1 MTIRT
6 GLMLVATI
14 VLATATGGALAQT
27 PRPTNSLD
35 GPLPVTLSGDIP
47 ANPAPRW
54 PGNGGVPAVWVAGVT
69 PPAWA
74 YKFLC
79 VAGQPDNWGQLAE
92 DGRNGW
98 ELVGQAGIGCTQGAL
113 NGQWFIMKKPGA
125 ASK

>member
-14 VLATATGGALAQT
+14 VLATATGGAFAQT

-35 GPLPVTLSGDIP
+35 GPLPVTMTGDILV
-47 ANPAPRW
+47 NPGPRW
-54 PGNGGVPAVWVAGVT
+54 PASAGIPAVWVAGTTQPV
-69 PPAWA
+69 WQ

-79 VAGQPDNWGQLAE
+79 LVGQPDNWAQLGE

-98 ELVGQAGIGCTQGAL
+98 ELVSQAGIVCAQGSL
-113 NGQWFIMKKPGA
+113 NGQWFILKRPGA
-125 ASK
+125 AAK